1 MGARPVYL
9 SFAAAGV
16 LPLLLSCS
24 GEGPAKA
31 ARSEEP
37 PRSVRVAEVTR
48 GELARTVTVT
58 GTLAAED
65 EVVLGL
71 KVGGRLAEIPV
82 DMGSRVRR
90 GAILARLAP
99 ADFDLRVAQSE
110 AALEQARSR
119 LGLRPGDPDRAV
131 QPEEIARVK
140 QAQAVLTEARLRRD
154 RARALFVDQLLSQA
168 ELDGAEASYQVAE
181 ASTQDALEEAN
192 TRLALWAQRRS
203 ELDLARQQRDDAVL
217 VAPFDG
223 AVRVR
228 HASPGQVVAAG
239 ESIITLVRL
248 HPLRLRL
255 DVPEREAA
263 GLRVGQDVS
272 LSVEGEKGEA
282 RGRLVRLSPAI
293 EEGSRTLKVE
303 AEVPNAAGELRP
315 GAFAT
320 ATIRTTGAE
329 PVTFVPEAALRAFA
343 GAEKVFVVRDGRAV
357 ETVVRSGRRHEGQVE
372 IREGVTAGDTVVL
385 DPGNLVDG
393 ERVTDGS

>member
-1 MGARPVYL
+1 MP
-9 SFAAAGV
+9 AATLLA
-16 LPLLLSCS
+16 LPLLLACV
-24 GEGPAKA
+24 GQGPA
-31 ARSEEP
+31 SEVP
-37 PRSVRVAEVTR
+37 PEEAPRPVRVAEVSR
-48 GELARTVTVT
+48 GELARTVVVT
-58 GTLAAED
+58 GTLAAEE

-71 KVGGRLAEIPV
+71 KVGGRLADIPV

-99 ADFDLRVAQSE
+99 ADFDLRVAQAE
-110 AALEQARSR
+110 AALEQARAR
-119 LGLRPGDPDRAV
+119 LGLRPDEPDRPV
-131 QPEEIARVK
+131 QPEEIARVR

-154 RARALFVDQLLSQA
+154 RARALFADRLLSQA
-168 ELDGAEASYQVAE
+168 ELDAAEAACQVAE
-181 ASTQDALEEAN
+181 AGTQDAFEEAH

-203 ELDLARQQRDDAVL
+203 ELELARQQREDAVL

-223 AVRVR
+223 AVRIR

-239 ESIITLVRL
+239 DSVVTLVRL

-263 GLRVGQDVS
+263 GLSVGQEVS
-272 LSVEGEKGEA
+272 LSVEGGAEA
-282 RGRLVRLSPAI
+282 VGRLVRLSPAI

-303 AEVPNAAGELRP
+303 AEVPNVAGTLRP

-320 ATIRTTGAE
+320 ATVRTTGAE

-357 ETVVRSGRRHEGQVE
+357 ETAVRSGRRHEGLVE
-372 IREGVTAGDTVVL
+372 IRTGVEAGETVVL
-385 DPGNLVDG
+385 DPGNLADG
-393 ERVTDGS
+393 ERVAAGS